1 MTPML
6 WALQWDNKL
15 APCQHLSCI
24 SYWTNTN
31 SIWVQKPSVWP
42 SWSDMIDRH
51 LWWNIRESN
60 KLKPR
65 KSSKV
70 SSKIQSIDK
79 VLSQAVWDARLI
91 LIHDV
96 SVVHMQ
102 HTRKSKQRSISLFM
116 EKITFALHSTKSGQS
131 IICMQSANRL
141 TFYMETKTSWIDL
154 NGNLMESILK
164 WCKSGQSKVR

>member
-15 APCQHLSCI
+15 APCHHLSCI
-24 SYWTNTN
+24 SFWTNTN

-65 KSSKV
+65 KTSQV

-79 VLSQAVWDARLI
+79 VLSSLRCQAY
-91 LIHDV
+91 
-96 SVVHMQ
+96 SVHML

-141 TFYMETKTSWIDL
+141 TFYMETKTSWIAL